1 MPLSLAELDFRT
13 LTVVKA
19 ASPNGNIAHLHQ
31 KQSPVAAPTGIHC
44 DRRCM
49 PPRIRDDI
57 QIVDVHHHRRHPIT
71 GRKARKTEPVK
82 DPCHE
87 LA

>member
-1 MPLSLAELDFRT
+1 MST
-13 LTVVKA
+13 TIA
-19 ASPNGNIAHLHQ
+19 ATPF
-31 KQSPVAAPTGIHC
+31 
-44 DRRCM
+44 
-49 PPRIRDDI
+49 
-57 QIVDVHHHRRHPIT
+57 T